1 MWDGTAPLPPHVHGV
16 ALGTIEWRAHRA
28 LGDAEWHADRHMRS
42 CWKILC
48 HSMTASGT
56 FIVHSVVPS
65 GAVWAIA
72 ARSGRWTSD
81 QRYDRDGSYR
91 HARQSDVR
99 TSRPVTR
106 TGYGGGRLR
115 AGLR

>member
-1 MWDGTAPLPPHVHGV
+1 MWDGTATLPPHIHSV
-16 ALGTIEWRAHRA
+16 ALGTIEWHAHRA
-28 LGDAEWHADRHMRS
+28 LSGVEWHVDRHMRS

-48 HSMTASGT
+48 HSMTASGM
-56 FIVHSVVPS
+56 FSVHSVAPS

-115 AGLR
+115 